1 MHDSLVCFGI
11 SRDIGSAMASL
22 PPLPKAVIEITY
34 MSPSDWGRPLTG
46 YGTGAP
52 ELDLPICCLLTTGYG
67 PELLTRQASSRKL
80 SDKHR
85 KSYSRLEHFN
95 RWHRP
100 AGGPP

>member
-1 MHDSLVCFGI
+1 
-11 SRDIGSAMASL
+11 MASL

-67 PELLTRQASSRKL
+67 P
-80 SDKHR
+80 
-85 KSYSRLEHFN
+85 
-95 RWHRP
+95 
-100 AGGPP
+100 

>member
-1 MHDSLVCFGI
+1 
-11 SRDIGSAMASL
+11 MASL

-67 PELLTRQASSRKL
+67 PQEAFRHVRYLCCGATIMQL
-80 SDKHR
+80 S
-85 KSYSRLEHFN
+85 E
-95 RWHRP
+95 
-100 AGGPP
+100 G